1 VPHLKSNPYFWHF
14 VFETQQG
21 YMKNW
26 FNNNSI
32 HLAVI
37 GVFIAI
43 CFFYFT
49 PAWQGKVLYQ
59 HDVLQ
64 AQAGQKEILDI
75 KARDGDMPLWTNSM
89 FSGMPSYQ
97 VLIELPNNLTTHLLH
112 GFKALFPHPID
123 VVLLYLLGAYLL
135 FGVLRVKPWLAAV
148 GAIAFAFSSYN
159 FIYIEAG
166 HANKA
171 YAIAF
176 MAPIIAGIILAFRGK
191 YLWGTVLLALALA
204 LEIRVNHIQV
214 TYYLFL
220 AVLVLVAIEL
230 YHAIKEK
237 KWLQFGTAIG
247 YQAAAVILA
256 VAVNASLLWP
266 TYEYSKETL
275 RGKANLKTENAQ
287 RADNGVSREY
297 AYDWSQGVGESLTFL
312 IPNAY
317 GGGMHTRLDAESNVA
332 KLVMSKGADPAQ
344 AAQFAANLPTYWGEK
359 QFTSGPW
366 YFGAGIVFLFVLGLV
381 IVRGRLK
388 WWLASATLLVL
399 LLSFGRHFPLVSD
412 LFFNYFPLYNKF
424 RAVESTLM
432 IATLLVPVLAIL
444 TINEIVV
451 NGSRIKNLDKKSLYV
466 LYGVGGLVLLIALL
480 PDVLL
485 SFKTSNHQTIL
496 QQYAQQL
503 RDNTFANEVMAALV
517 KDRAALAR
525 ADAFRSLLF
534 IILTFGIVWLLIKN
548 KGKAQTAVIGLGLL
562 TLIDLWGVD
571 KRHLN
576 EDRFVDKL
584 QVNRQFV
591 QEREVDKL
599 ILMDKDPN
607 YRVLDLT
614 TNPFADARTSYFHK
628 SLGGYHAA
636 KLMRYQELIERQF
649 GSAINEDV
657 LDMLN
662 TRYVITRDDQ
672 NSERIQ
678 RRNTAAGN
686 AWFVEKVTL
695 VKDNEEEMQAINGFD
710 PRKEAFIHEEF
721 KSSLD
726 EKRLGRPVNSSIELT
741 SYRPDRLVY
750 EYSAPHDALAVFSE
764 IWYDKGWKA
773 YVDGEEY
780 PILRANYV
788 LRALQLPG
796 GNHKVEFIFKP
807 RSYHLGETISLIASI
822 ILLLG
827 MAAAI
832 WFETR
837 RKAEAVPVKKG

>member
-1 VPHLKSNPYFWHF
+1 
-14 VFETQQG
+14 
-21 YMKNW
+21 MKNW

-37 GVFIAI
+37 GIFIAI
-43 CFFYFT
+43 TFLYFT

-75 KARDGDMPLWTNSM
+75 KARDGDTPLWTNSM
-89 FSGMPSYQ
+89 FSGMPAYQ

-135 FGVLRVKPWLAAV
+135 FSVLKVRPWLAAV

-166 HANKA
+166 HANKT

-176 MAPIIAGIILAFRGK
+176 MAPIVAGIWLAFRGK
-191 YLWGTVLLALALA
+191 YLWGTVILALSLA

-214 TYYLFL
+214 TFYLFL
-220 AVLVLVAIEL
+220 ALLVLVAVEFFR
-230 YHAIKEK
+230 AIKGK
-237 KWLQFGTAIG
+237 NLLPFGKALA
-247 YQAAAVILA
+247 YQAVAVILA
-256 VAVNASLLWP
+256 VGVNASLLWP
-266 TYEYSKETL
+266 TYEYSKESL
-275 RGKANLKTENAQ
+275 RGRANLKTENTQ
-287 RADNGVSREY
+287 RADNGVSRQY

-332 KLVMSKGADPAQ
+332 KLVVSKGADPGQ
-344 AAQFAANLPTYWGEK
+344 AMQFAANLPTYWGEK

-381 IVRGRLK
+381 VVRGHLK
-388 WWLASATLLVL
+388 WWLATTTLLVL

-412 LFFNYFPLYNKF
+412 LFFNYFPMYNKF
-424 RAVESTLM
+424 RAVESILI
-432 IATLLVPVLAIL
+432 IASLLIPVLAVL
-444 TINEIVV
+444 AINEIIA
-451 NGSRIKNLDKKSLYV
+451 NGSKIKDLDKKSLYV
-466 LYGVGGLVLLIALL
+466 LYGVGGLTLLLALV
-480 PDVLL
+480 PDVFL
-485 SFKTSNHQTIL
+485 SFKTSNHQAVI
-496 QQYAQQL
+496 QQFGQQL
-503 RDNTFANEVMAALV
+503 RDNTFANELMAALV

-525 ADAFRSLLF
+525 EDALRSLLF
-534 IILTFGIVWLLIKN
+534 VLLTFAIVWLLVKN
-548 KGKAQTAVIGLGLL
+548 KISAKVGIITLGVV
-562 TLIDLWGVD
+562 TLVDLWGVD
-571 KRHLN
+571 KRHLDA
-576 EDRFVDKL
+576 DRFVDKL
-584 QVNRQFV
+584 QVTRQFV

-614 TNPFADARTSYFHK
+614 TNPFADARASYFHK

-649 GSAINEDV
+649 NGALNEDV

-662 TRYVITRDDQ
+662 TRYLITTDNQ

-721 KSSLD
+721 KPLLN

-741 SYRPDRLVY
+741 SYRPDHLVY
-750 EYSAPHDALAVFSE
+750 EYTAPNDALAVFSE

-796 GNHKVEFIFKP
+796 GNHKVEFVFKP
-807 RSYHLGETISLIASI
+807 RSYRLGETISLIASI
-822 ILLLG
+822 VLLLG
-827 MAAAI
+827 LAAAI
-832 WFETR
+832 WLENRKR
-837 RKAEAVPVKKG
+837 REAVPVKKG